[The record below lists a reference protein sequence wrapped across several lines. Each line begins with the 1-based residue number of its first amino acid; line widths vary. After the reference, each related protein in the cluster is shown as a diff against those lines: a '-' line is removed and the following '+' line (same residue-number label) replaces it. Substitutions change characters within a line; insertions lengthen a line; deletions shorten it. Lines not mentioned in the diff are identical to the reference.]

1 MTSAARSLWVRLV
14 LAAPANRWLAGLC
27 CGPIGGGVLSEG
39 RLKVLL
45 VVFFCL
51 CCLVLF
57 VQGGVFDELGDVDG
71 AFRGGF
77 DDLLAVLE
85 PLLRLDSDGLRR
97 VVVLPLDEAVPLRD
111 SVVLIAHGVLVD
123 RLPAE
128 DGDMFLLP
136 ELLVLQHGV
145 GCDDGESENCEG
157 DDDEH
162 VEAEFCSWLVGFVS
176 ETEAK

>member
-14 LAAPANRWLAGLC
+14 LAAPANRWPAGLH
-27 CGPIGGGVLSEG
+27 CGPIGGSTLSEG

-45 VVFFCL
+45 VVFSCL

-57 VQGGVFDELGDVDG
+57 VQGGVFGELGDVGG
-71 AFRGGF
+71 AFCGGF

-85 PLLRLDSDGLRR
+85 PFLRLDPDGLRC

-111 SVVLIAHGVLVD
+111 SVVLVTHGVLVD
-123 RLPAE
+123 RLPGE